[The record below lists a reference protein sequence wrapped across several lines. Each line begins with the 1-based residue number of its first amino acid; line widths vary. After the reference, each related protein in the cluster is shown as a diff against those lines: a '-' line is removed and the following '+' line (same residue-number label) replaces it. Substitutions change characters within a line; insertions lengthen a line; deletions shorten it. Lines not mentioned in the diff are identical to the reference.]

1 MIEAALWSNACLS
14 IVLLSIAVLVS
25 VPFDNISAAMTPLQ
39 EVRNITQA
47 SSWSSFD
54 IAGYRIL
61 TASRL
66 FRTVS
71 IVHQR
76 HDMKRDGLLTKE
88 KPFLLMIEAWV
99 RTRDCLALVAATYIF
114 FHSLLK
120 NSCCSSSVLSLQK

>member
-88 KPFLLMIEAWV
+88 KPFLLMIEIGRA
-99 RTRDCLALVAATYIF
+99 
-114 FHSLLK
+114 
-120 NSCCSSSVLSLQK
+120 SCRERV